1 MSTLKIAYENLQ
13 ASNAPFEAEIGKAVD
28 RVLASGWFING
39 QSVASFERNFASY
52 IGAKHCIGVANG
64 LDALTLS
71 LRAMEYPQGSDII
84 TSSNSYIA
92 TLLAILAAGHRPVL
106 VEPNS
111 ATYNLDASQLAKA
124 LTEKTRAIMPTHLYG
139 KPAAMTEIMGFADE
153 HALDVFEDCAQS
165 HGAKLAGKTTG
176 TFGKTGSFS
185 FYPTKNLGGFGDGG
199 AITTDDDALAEKLRA
214 LRNYGSHE
222 KYKNIYQGV
231 NSRLDEIQ
239 AAILDVKLTHL
250 DTITAHKRELA
261 QIYFAHLP
269 PQVVLPLQETDSF
282 DVFHIFAIRTK
293 QRDALREFLSEQG
306 IGTEIHY
313 PIAPHRQ
320 EAMQEHLSGE
330 WPIAEALAD
339 SQLSLP
345 ISFATTQDDV
355 REVCAAITVFFAS

>member
-1 MSTLKIAYENLQ
+1 MSALKIAYENLQ
-13 ASNAPFEAEIGKAVD
+13 ASKAPFEIEIDTAVK

-39 QSVASFERNFASY
+39 QNVTDFEDNFATY
-52 IGAKHCIGVANG
+52 IGAKYCIGVANG

-71 LRAMEYPQGSDII
+71 LRAMDYPKGSDII

-106 VEPNS
+106 VEPER
-111 ATYNLDASQLAKA
+111 ATYNLDATQLGAA
-124 LTEKTRAIMPTHLYG
+124 LTPKTRAIMPTHLYG
-139 KPAAMTEIMGFADE
+139 KPAAMTEIMAFADK
-153 HALDVFEDCAQS
+153 HGLDVFEDCAQS
-165 HGAKLAGKTTG
+165 HGAKLDGKSTG

-199 AITTDDDALAEKLRA
+199 AITTDDEAVAQKLRA
-214 LRNYGSHE
+214 LRNYGSQE

-239 AAILDVKLTHL
+239 AAILNVKLAHL
-250 DTITAHKRELA
+250 DAITAHKRELA
-261 QIYFAHLP
+261 QVYFAHLP
-269 PQVVLPLQETDSF
+269 TQVVLPLQEAQSF

-293 QRDALREFLSEQG
+293 RRDALRQFLSEQG

-320 EAMQEHLSGE
+320 EAMQEHLSRD
-330 WPIAEALAD
+330 WPIAEELAD

-345 ISFATTQDDV
+345 ISFATTDDDV
-355 REVCAAITVFFAS
+355 REVCAAINVFFAS

>member
-1 MSTLKIAYENLQ
+1 MSALKIAYENLQ
-13 ASNAPFEAEIGKAVD
+13 ASNAPFEIEIDTAVK

-39 QSVASFERNFASY
+39 QNVTDFEDNFATY
-52 IGAKHCIGVANG
+52 IGAKYCIGVANG

-71 LRAMEYPQGSDII
+71 LRAMDYPTGSDII

-106 VEPNS
+106 VEPER
-111 ATYNLDASQLAKA
+111 ATYNLDATQLGAA
-124 LTEKTRAIMPTHLYG
+124 LTPKTRAIMPTHLYG
-139 KPAAMTEIMGFADE
+139 KPAAMTEIMAFADK
-153 HALDVFEDCAQS
+153 HGLDVFEDCAQS
-165 HGAKLAGKTTG
+165 HGAKLDGKSTG

-185 FYPTKNLGGFGDGG
+185 
-199 AITTDDDALAEKLRA
+199 
-214 LRNYGSHE
+214 LRNYGSQE

-239 AAILDVKLTHL
+239 AAILNVKLAHL
-250 DTITAHKRELA
+250 DAITAHKRELA
-261 QIYFAHLP
+261 QVYFAHLP
-269 PQVVLPLQETDSF
+269 TQVVLPLQEAQSF

-293 QRDALREFLSEQG
+293 RRDALRQFLSEQG

-320 EAMQEHLSGE
+320 EAMQEHLSRD
-330 WPIAEALAD
+330 WPIAEELAD

-345 ISFATTQDDV
+345 ISFATTDDDV
-355 REVCAAITVFFAS
+355 REVCAAINVFFAS